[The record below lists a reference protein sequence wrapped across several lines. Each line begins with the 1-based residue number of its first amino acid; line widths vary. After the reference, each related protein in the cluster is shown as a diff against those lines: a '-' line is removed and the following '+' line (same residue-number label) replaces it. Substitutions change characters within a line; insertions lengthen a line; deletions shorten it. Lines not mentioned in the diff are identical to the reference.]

1 VIYWKSIPS
10 DKKWV
15 SPFKDVGPKRKF
27 LTFEPDHGGWN
38 NIRMA
43 FESTLLVAAA
53 GGRTLVMQPRQRM
66 YLLGADIGFEDYY
79 SIDELR
85 TRMDIITSE
94 EFIILVDNGEAPEIT
109 EKPSAS
115 LVKAAKSKKLNAQ
128 MANSYFRKIGLMP
141 GWDPNKVFVAFPS
154 APGNSVDMKDP
165 RMKYLQVWILHESFL
180 LTRCM
185 QKPQRS
191 NCVTSCHVN
200 LHLFLM

>member
-1 VIYWKSIPS
+1 VIYWKDKPA

-15 SPFKDVGPKRKF
+15 SPFKTAERKF

-66 YLLGADIGFEDYY
+66 YLLGGDIGFEDYY

-94 EFIILVDNGEAPEIT
+94 EFILLIADGKAPGI
-109 EKPSAS
+109 KPQPPSA
-115 LVKAAKSKKLNAQ
+115 LVKAAKA
-128 MANSYFRKIGLMP
+128 G
-141 GWDPNKVFVAFPS
+141 
-154 APGNSVDMKDP
+154 
-165 RMKYLQVWILHESFL
+165 E
-180 LTRCM
+180 
-185 QKPQRS
+185 
-191 NCVTSCHVN
+191 
-200 LHLFLM
+200 